1 MKAQKKKVEFPDS
14 GKTAW
19 IPAIS
24 MSGLAMKLTRKY
36 TRPNPPRQQVD
47 YGDGVKRWEYNYAHP
62 DYRIALGQWENFVD
76 TAVQQAALA
85 RVYTMTLTDEQR
97 VEVAEWRKANPGQ
110 WDELDSDGALWL
122 EEIALT
128 TDSDFQALISAIR
141 GIDEEVV
148 DSIQDSFPGDV

>member
-1 MKAQKKKVEFPDS
+1 MKANKKKVIFPDS
-14 GKTAW
+14 GKTAY

-24 MSGLAMKLTRKY
+24 TSGLGMKLTRKY

-62 DYRIALGQWENFVD
+62 DYRVALNQWEQFLD

-85 RVYTMTLTDEQR
+85 RVYSMDLNDEQR
-97 VEVAEWRKANPGQ
+97 AEVAAWKKENPGQ
-110 WDELDSDGALWL
+110 WDDLDSDAALWL

-128 TDSDFQALISAIR
+128 TDADFQALISAIR
-141 GIDEEVV
+141 GVDEEVV
-148 DSIQDSFPGDV
+148 DSIQDSFQGDV

>member
-1 MKAQKKKVEFPDS
+1 MKANKKKVIFPDS
-14 GKTAW
+14 GKTAY

-24 MSGLAMKLTRKY
+24 TSGLAMKLTRKY

-62 DYRIALGQWENFVD
+62 DYRVALTQWEQFLD

-85 RVYTMTLTDEQR
+85 RVYSMDLNDEQR
-97 VEVAEWRKANPGQ
+97 AEVTAWKKENPEQ
-110 WDELDSDGALWL
+110 WDDLDSDAALWL

-128 TDSDFQALISAIR
+128 TDADFQSLISAIR
-141 GIDEEVV
+141 GVDEEVV
-148 DSIQDSFPGDV
+148 DSIQDGFQGDV